1 MFWYARTP
9 NTYTVGFDDTHV
21 MTVDPEV
28 ELSER
33 SHVEDPETVSL
44 SGLQKMCEHHRQYYS
59 HERREHKVGTNLE
72 RQCSIFVESHSTGNR
87 IGVCTFDRSE
97 VLSTLRKVH
106 YTRVCMSDLLGTALT
121 KYSESLTG
129 NGLGTTG
136 VGDADELLQENRVL
150 IVVPVTE
157 EDTELPVV
165 LVSFL
170 WRVNN

>member
-1 MFWYARTP
+1 
-9 NTYTVGFDDTHV
+9 
-21 MTVDPEV
+21 
-28 ELSER
+28 
-33 SHVEDPETVSL
+33 
-44 SGLQKMCEHHRQYYS
+44 
-59 HERREHKVGTNLE
+59 
-72 RQCSIFVESHSTGNR
+72 
-87 IGVCTFDRSE
+87 
-97 VLSTLRKVH
+97 
-106 YTRVCMSDLLGTALT
+106 MSDLLGTALT

-136 VGDADELLQENRVL
+136 IGDADELLQENRVL